1 MTKIQAKYQIIGEGI
16 LASSQRGSYRENW
29 LPTYEKATQDPWGAS
44 GPSFQFSQSS
54 LILAVIVNTLLV

>member
-29 LPTYEKATQDPWGAS
+29 FPTDEKATQDPCDAG
-44 GPSFQFSQSS
+44 GPSFQFSQSNIS
-54 LILAVIVNTLLV
+54 TNC